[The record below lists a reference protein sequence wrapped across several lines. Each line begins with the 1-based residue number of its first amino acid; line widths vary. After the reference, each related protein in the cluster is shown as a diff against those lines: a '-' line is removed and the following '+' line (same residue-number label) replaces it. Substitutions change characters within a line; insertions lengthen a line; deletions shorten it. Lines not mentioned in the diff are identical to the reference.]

1 MVSFLRAVQEDRIP
15 PKGIRP
21 CASLRAA
28 LPVGLAQ
35 NGSDTP
41 RSEKPAGEEVDRS
54 GVSARGSWTLS
65 PWVFLLG
72 PWVPAPTGPP
82 WGSSDGAP
90 CPLQESMQVYVPDVY
105 NSVVEALTRG
115 KRRRFIAVEQ
125 EYFRLW
131 WDGFAS
137 AKRKQQVM
145 RASAVGPRGPPS
157 RNLLGPC

>member
-1 MVSFLRAVQEDRIP
+1 
-15 PKGIRP
+15 
-21 CASLRAA
+21 
-28 LPVGLAQ
+28 
-35 NGSDTP
+35 
-41 RSEKPAGEEVDRS
+41 
-54 GVSARGSWTLS
+54 
-65 PWVFLLG
+65 
-72 PWVPAPTGPP
+72 
-82 WGSSDGAP
+82 
-90 CPLQESMQVYVPDVY
+90 MQVYVPDVY

-157 RNLLGPC
+157 RNLLGPCCLCCSNHEAHTLLGWARGKFIINIIIIIILSFCHFLGHSRSIWGSQARGPIRAVAAGLHHSHSNTGSKPRL